1 MSRGCSNIPLLF
13 FQSISRKVF
22 AMKPQKRNSSKDGKQ
37 NKLLLSIR
45 LEVNGDFTSSWF
57 KVVIITCLIIGV
69 MFMAVALFKVA
80 TGTNTPAK
88 PSMVISV

>member
-1 MSRGCSNIPLLF
+1 
-13 FQSISRKVF
+13 
-22 AMKPQKRNSSKDGKQ
+22 MKPQKRNSSKDGKQ
-37 NKLLLSIR
+37 NRLLLSIR

-57 KVVIITCLIIGV
+57 KVVMITCLIIGV